1 VVRALGVR
9 QSCHA
14 ERDDDSRGETGI
26 MRRGFLAGLLGLLVG
41 AVWVPAQSPVVLQG
55 HKEVL
60 IVVDPASGPAAKDAP
75 LVAAQGLGVPS
86 LVGPDDVFW
95 SAPPP
100 HDSEPVPS
108 CGTVWFNA
116 DYLVWWMR
124 HAPINAPLVTT
135 GSPADPV
142 PGALGQKNTAVVFG
156 NESVDLGTFSG
167 FRLALGFAF
176 GGGWSVEG
184 GYFGLESRIA
194 GTSFQS
200 DAAGNPVIARPYF
213 DNQAGVPAAYLDAF
227 PGLLTGGATVA
238 IVTRMFGYEA
248 NVARIAYQ
256 DDSMRFDLLAGFRAL
271 ELHEELRIID
281 NVTALVPGQLTFLGA
296 PADPPNSLNI
306 FERFHN
312 YNRFYGGQIGGRFHW
327 LSNGLDLGITGKLA
341 LGATAELARV
351 DSATN
356 LFTAGVASATN
367 PGGILVQPS
376 NAGFP
381 QQCRFAC
388 VPEIAIDL
396 GYWVTPHIRLEAGYQ
411 FLYWSQV
418 ARPGDEID
426 TTVNPAQVPR
436 DPRFG
441 NGLGD
446 ARPAF
451 QFHQSDFWAQGFH
464 FGVLF
469 QY

>member
-1 VVRALGVR
+1 
-9 QSCHA
+9 
-14 ERDDDSRGETGI
+14 
-26 MRRGFLAGLLGLLVG
+26 MRRRFLATLLGLLTS
-41 AVWVPAQSPVVLQG
+41 AASVPAQPPVAPQG
-55 HKEVL
+55 QKELL
-60 IVVDPASGPAAKDAP
+60 IVVDPASGQAATKEVQIVRGPAA
-75 LVAAQGLGVPS
+75 GVPS
-86 LVGPDDVFW
+86 LVGPEDVFW
-95 SAPPP
+95 SALPPP
-100 HDSEPVPS
+100 VHDSIPE
-108 CGTVWFNA
+108 CGTVWLSA

-124 HAPINAPLVTT
+124 HAPISAPLVTT
-135 GSPADPV
+135 GSLADPV

-167 FRLALGFAF
+167 FRVALGFAL

-184 GYFGLESRIA
+184 GYFGLESRVGGA
-194 GTSFQS
+194 SFNS
-200 DAAGNPVIARPYF
+200 DANGNPVIARPYF
-213 DNQAGVPAAYLDAF
+213 DNQAGTQAAYLDAI
-227 PGLLTGGATVA
+227 PGLLSGGASVA

-248 NVARIAYQ
+248 NAAWIAYL
-256 DDSMRFDLLAGFRAL
+256 DDSMRFDVLAGFRGL

-281 NVTALVPGQLTFLGA
+281 NVSALVPGQLTFLGA
-296 PADPPNSLNI
+296 PADPPNVLNI

-327 LSNGLDLGITGKLA
+327 LANGLDVGITGKLA
-341 LGATAELARV
+341 LGATSELARV
-351 DSATN
+351 DSATS
-356 LFTAGVASATN
+356 LITPGVGAATN
-367 PGGILVQPS
+367 PGGVLVQPS
-376 NAGFP
+376 NVGFP
-381 QQCRFAC
+381 QQCHFAY

-396 GYWVTPHIRLEAGYQ
+396 AYWVTPHIRLEVGYQ

-446 ARPAF
+446 PRPAF